1 MHVVFRKY
9 LVRRGMRLTRPRRDV
24 IEIVSWMPVR
34 FKADE
39 VIDIACHGRAIVY
52 RTLKE
57 LVEAE
62 LLELSDGMYVKRGFG

>member
-1 MHVVFRKY
+1 
-9 LVRRGMRLTRPRRDV
+9 
-24 IEIVSWMPVR
+24 MPVR

-52 RTLKE
+52 LTLKD
-57 LVEAE
+57 LVEAG